1 MTTHR
6 VRRGAAIALAV
17 LLATCSPAD
26 RPDEAGQSPSLASL
40 ALYVNPRDY
49 DFSANPALLGRIL
62 SDPHG
67 YFRFINIPFSQ
78 RVCGIFADRMAG
90 VSSERARSFELNLH
104 GDAHVEQYAVTD
116 LGRGLTDFDDASQ
129 GPPFLDLMRFAVSL
143 RLASRLNGWDAGTEE
158 ELVRTFLDGYRSALA
173 DPGDR
178 APEPAVAA
186 RLRSMFSRD
195 TAAYLAWV
203 DAQMGALPPEE
214 ERNVRGALASFAV
227 VMAEEHDGIDPSYF
241 TPVGLGSLDLGV
253 GSALDTKYLVRLRG
267 STDDPRD
274 DDVLEIKRVRDLA
287 GIDCIRTKDDD
298 PFRVLLSQARV
309 SYEPFRWL
317 GYVRIGEANFWTHG
331 WVQNYAEMDVDQTFR
346 TPDELA
352 EVAYDAGIQL
362 GVGHPKLAA
371 APFGQALRRQTIEH
385 LDAYPGEI
393 ERVSRDLAAEVL
405 EAWSRFVAEV
415 QSAGTAGPG
424 GS

>member
-1 MTTHR
+1 
-6 VRRGAAIALAV
+6 
-17 LLATCSPAD
+17 
-26 RPDEAGQSPSLASL
+26 
-40 ALYVNPRDY
+40 
-49 DFSANPALLGRIL
+49 
-62 SDPHG
+62 
-67 YFRFINIPFSQ
+67 
-78 RVCGIFADRMAG
+78 
-90 VSSERARSFELNLH
+90 
-104 GDAHVEQYAVTD
+104 
-116 LGRGLTDFDDASQ
+116 
-129 GPPFLDLMRFAVSL
+129 
-143 RLASRLNGWDAGTEE
+143 
-158 ELVRTFLDGYRSALA
+158 
-173 DPGDR
+173 
-178 APEPAVAA
+178 
-186 RLRSMFSRD
+186 
-195 TAAYLAWV
+195 
-203 DAQMGALPPEE
+203 
-214 ERNVRGALASFAV
+214 
-227 VMAEEHDGIDPSYF
+227 MAEEHDGIDPSYF

-405 EAWSRFVAEV
+405 QAWSRFVAEV